1 MMEQM
6 NKIPI
11 YRQTG
16 AYAREHGELEQ
27 FRNSNVA
34 NIACRAAIEEA
45 IRNNFDGMY
54 LQKDVAKP
62 VIQEFGAER
71 VLFVLANTI
80 QWKDWDGR
88 FSNRNKAWAASYSIP
103 ADVVMGRDRRL
114 EFVVQSHPAVLDGFI
129 DLARKEARE
138 RERVSVHGKLQKR
151 QEEHLPKQP
160 TAHKKQME
168 R

>member
-11 YRQTG
+11 YRQTSE
-16 AYAREHGELEQ
+16 YAREHGELEQ

-54 LQKDVAKP
+54 LQEDVAKP

-80 QWKDWDGR
+80 QWKNWDGR
-88 FSNRNKAWAASYSIP
+88 FSDSNKAWAASYSIP
-103 ADVVMGRDRRL
+103 SDVVLGSDRRL
-114 EFVVQSHPAVLDGFI
+114 QFVVQSHPYVLDGFV
-129 DLARKEARE
+129 LMARE
-138 RERVSVHGKLQKR
+138 YARELERPSVRKALQK
-151 QEEHLPKQP
+151 
-160 TAHKKQME
+160 KKTSVQKSAQRKPEME